1 MKRNNKPGS
10 SARRRRAKQA
20 FRPGQRLTWKIV
32 RQFLLVRLITLFV
45 LLAVFLVLYLAS
57 RQYDSVYYAVT
68 DAFQTLLGQNLFNW
82 VMENKIATFLL
93 LWGALFV
100 LTALIFSAVTLHN
113 FDKTWRSL
121 SALFN
126 DDEEIRS
133 FSRSFSDL
141 EITLKDMKH
150 EVYRSRMLAA
160 ESEARK
166 NDLVMYL
173 AHDLKTPLTSVIGY
187 LSLLQE
193 SPELSTAQRA
203 KYVGIALEKAN
214 RLEMLINEFF
224 EITRFNL
231 QQITL
236 ERNRIDLGMMVLQK
250 ADEFYP
256 MCRER
261 ELEISVEIPQRIVM
275 LADADKLARVLDNLL
290 KNAVTYS
297 YRGTVIRVGAQ
308 RRENNVMIRV
318 RNECDEISPEKLAR
332 LFDKF
337 FRADAARTSASG
349 GSGLGLAIA
358 KQIVELH
365 GGTIT
370 AKSTPEHTDFT
381 VVLPYVEP

>member
-1 MKRNNKPGS
+1 MKRNNEPKGS
-10 SARRRRAKQA
+10 NRRAKQPLK
-20 FRPGQRLTWKIV
+20 PGRRITGKII
-32 RQFLLVRLITLFV
+32 RQFLLTHLITIFV
-45 LLAVFLVLYLAS
+45 LLTVFLMLYLAS
-57 RQYDSVYYAVT
+57 RQYNSVYYAVT
-68 DAFQTLLGQNLFNW
+68 GTFEGLLGHDLFQW
-82 VMENKIATFLL
+82 VMEHKIETFLI
-93 LWGALFV
+93 LWAALFIV
-100 LTALIFSAVTLHN
+100 TALIFSIITLRN

-126 DDEEIRS
+126 DDEEVRS
-133 FSRSFSDL
+133 FSRSFSDV
-141 EITLKDMKH
+141 EITLKDIKH

-187 LSLLQE
+187 LSLLRE
-193 SPELSTAQRA
+193 SPELPTAQRE
-203 KYVGIALEKAN
+203 KYVGIALEKAD

-231 QQITL
+231 QELTL
-236 ERNRIDLGMMVLQK
+236 ERNRIDLGMMILQK

-256 MCRER
+256 MLKEKGM
-261 ELEISVEIPQRIVM
+261 EISVEVPQRIVM

-290 KNAVTYS
+290 KNAVAYS
-297 YRGTVIRVGAQ
+297 YENTTIRIGAQ
-308 RRENNVMIRV
+308 RKDDRVMIRV

-337 FRADAARTSASG
+337 FRADTSRASASG

-358 KQIVELH
+358 KHIVELH

-370 AKSTPEHTDFT
+370 AKSTPQHTDFT
-381 VVLPYVEP
+381 IVLPFVEA

>member
-1 MKRNNKPGS
+1 MKQNNEPKEGG
-10 SARRRRAKQA
+10 RRREKRP
-20 FRPGQRLTWKIV
+20 FRPGQRITWKIV
-32 RQFLLVRLITLFV
+32 RQFLFVRLITLFV
-45 LLAVFLVLYLAS
+45 LLAVFLVIYLAS
-57 RQYDSVYYAVT
+57 RQYDSVYFAVT
-68 DAFQTLLGQNLFNW
+68 DFFRSLLGRNLFSW
-82 VMENKIATFLL
+82 VMENKIATFLI

-100 LTALIFSAVTLHN
+100 LTALIFSAITLHN

-126 DDEEIRS
+126 DDEEVRS
-133 FSRSFSDL
+133 FSRSFSDV
-141 EITLKDMKH
+141 EITLKDFKH

-308 RRENNVMIRV
+308 IRENNVLIRV

-370 AKSTPEHTDFT
+370 ATSTPQHTDFT
-381 VVLPYVEP
+381 IVLPYIEA

>member
-1 MKRNNKPGS
+1 M
-10 SARRRRAKQA
+10 
-20 FRPGQRLTWKIV
+20 
-32 RQFLLVRLITLFV
+32 ITILV
-45 LLAVFLVLYLAS
+45 LLTVFLMLYLAS
-57 RQYDSVYYAVT
+57 RQYNSVYYAVT
-68 DAFQTLLGQNLFNW
+68 GTFEGLLGHDLFQW
-82 VMENKIATFLL
+82 VMEHKVETFLI
-93 LWGALFV
+93 LWASLFIV
-100 LTALIFSAVTLHN
+100 TALIFSVITLRN

-126 DDEEIRS
+126 DDEEVRS
-133 FSRSFSDL
+133 FSRSFSDV
-141 EITLKDMKH
+141 EITLKDIKH

-187 LSLLQE
+187 LSLLRE
-193 SPELSTAQRA
+193 SPELPTAQRA
-203 KYVGIALEKAN
+203 KYVGIALEKAD

-231 QQITL
+231 QELTL
-236 ERNRIDLGMMVLQK
+236 ERNRIDLGMMIRQK

-256 MCRER
+256 MLKEKGM
-261 ELEISVEIPQRIVM
+261 EISVEVPQRIVM

-290 KNAVTYS
+290 KNAVAYS
-297 YRGTVIRVGAQ
+297 YENTMIRIGAQ
-308 RRENNVMIRV
+308 RKDDSVMIRV

-337 FRADAARTSASG
+337 FRADTARTSASG

-358 KQIVELH
+358 KHIVELH

-370 AKSTPEHTDFT
+370 AKSTTQHTDFT
-381 VVLPYVEP
+381 IVLPYSEA

>member
-1 MKRNNKPGS
+1 
-10 SARRRRAKQA
+10 
-20 FRPGQRLTWKIV
+20 
-32 RQFLLVRLITLFV
+32 
-45 LLAVFLVLYLAS
+45 
-57 RQYDSVYYAVT
+57 
-68 DAFQTLLGQNLFNW
+68 
-82 VMENKIATFLL
+82 
-93 LWGALFV
+93 
-100 LTALIFSAVTLHN
+100 
-113 FDKTWRSL
+113 
-121 SALFN
+121 
-126 DDEEIRS
+126 
-133 FSRSFSDL
+133 
-141 EITLKDMKH
+141 MKH

-224 EITRFNL
+224 EISRFNL

>member
-224 EITRFNL
+224 EISRFNL

>member
-1 MKRNNKPGS
+1 MKRNNEPKGS
-10 SARRRRAKQA
+10 NRRAKQPLK
-20 FRPGQRLTWKIV
+20 PGRRITGKII
-32 RQFLLVRLITLFV
+32 RQFLLTHLITIFV
-45 LLAVFLVLYLAS
+45 LLTVFLMLYLAS
-57 RQYDSVYYAVT
+57 RLYNSVYYAVT
-68 DAFQTLLGQNLFNW
+68 GTFEGLLGHDLFRW
-82 VMENKIATFLL
+82 VMEHKIETFLI
-93 LWGALFV
+93 LWAALFIV
-100 LTALIFSAVTLHN
+100 TALIFSVITLRN

-126 DDEEIRS
+126 DDEEVRS
-133 FSRSFSDL
+133 FSRSFSDV
-141 EITLKDMKH
+141 EITLKDIKH

-187 LSLLQE
+187 LSLLRE
-193 SPELSTAQRA
+193 SPELPTAQRA
-203 KYVGIALEKAN
+203 KYVGIALEKAD

-231 QQITL
+231 QELTL
-236 ERNRIDLGMMVLQK
+236 ERNRIDLGMMILQK

-256 MCRER
+256 MLKEKGM
-261 ELEISVEIPQRIVM
+261 EISVEVPQRIVM

-290 KNAVTYS
+290 KNAVAYS
-297 YRGTVIRVGAQ
+297 YENTTIRIGAQ
-308 RRENNVMIRV
+308 RKDDRVMIRV

-337 FRADAARTSASG
+337 FRADTARTSASG

-358 KQIVELH
+358 KHIVELH

-370 AKSTPEHTDFT
+370 AKSTPQHTDFT
-381 VVLPYVEP
+381 IVLPFVEA